1 MQLPILYSKTNTGAI
16 QFWQITTL
24 NELNSD
30 GSMFGLIETK
40 FGQLNT
46 ESPQITVD
54 IIKKGKN
61 IGKVNETTP
70 FEQAKIKAKQLWD
83 KKIKDNYQ
91 EDLEAVKN
99 GHSDLPS
106 IDPMLAGKFPENKH
120 KVKYPVLCQPK
131 LDGLRCIAVF
141 KDGKVKLYSRTR
153 KEFTTVPHIVKE
165 LEENFRGMDDL
176 ILDGE
181 LYSHEFKEDFSEIIS
196 LIKRDE
202 IHPDHTKIQYH
213 IYDCPSNPFK
223 TSDRMQL
230 INSFFRKYESFYC
243 KRVETVVANSEQEV
257 EDNLNKFLSQG
268 YEGVMIRT
276 EGKYENKRSKSL
288 LKYKVFHDDEFE
300 IIGVKEGTGKLM
312 CHAGSFVCKTKDGV
326 VFNAKLKGK
335 LDNLQEYFENIDKYI
350 GKMLTVRY
358 FGYTIDGSLRFPVG
372 ISVRDYE

>member
-16 QFWQITTL
+16 QFWQVESYQSEDQRVFVQTT
-24 NELNSD
+24 
-30 GSMFGLIETK
+30 
-40 FGQLNT
+40 FGQLGGAK
-46 ESPQITVD
+46 QIACD
-54 IIKKGKN
+54 EIKKGKN

-70 FEQAKIKAKQLWD
+70 LEQAHIKAKQLWD

-106 IDPMLAGKFPENKH
+106 IDPMLAAKYPENKH
-120 KVKYPVLCQPK
+120 KVKFPCLTQPK
-131 LDGLRCIAVF
+131 LDGLRMVAIL

-153 KEFTTVPHIVKE
+153 KEFKTLPHIVKE
-165 LEENFRGMDDL
+165 LEIKFQGFGDL

-181 LYSHEFKEDFSEIIS
+181 AYCDEYKEDFNEIIS

-202 IHPDHTKIQYH
+202 IHPEHYKIHYH
-213 IYDCPSNPFK
+213 IYDIPSHTGI
-223 TSDRMQL
+223 TSERQRYLDFLFEGREFQYL
-230 INSFFRKYESFYC
+230 
-243 KRVETVVANSEQEV
+243 KRVQTEVVNSEEEI
-257 EDNLNKFLSQG
+257 EDKLNLFLSQG
-268 YEGVMIRT
+268 YEGVMVRT

-288 LKYKVFHDDEFE
+288 LKYKVFQDDEFE

-312 CHAGSFVCKTKDGV
+312 GHAGSFVCKTKDGV

-335 LDNLQEYFENIDKYI
+335 LDNLKEYFENIDKYI

-372 ISVRDYE
+372 ERIRIDE